1 MLFRLLGG
9 LFSSVL
15 CGLGHRE
22 ERREERKKKKV
33 WVQGFVVKNASLRLE
48 RTIISGRWGCRTACA
63 MVPISVCGATHKV
76 RSGEVPE
83 GYSKI
88 LLCIC
93 RFSGHIDAL
102 TLNKYPF
109 NALRKPIS
117 CSSRTR

>member
-15 CGLGHRE
+15 CVLGHRE
-22 ERREERKKKKV
+22 ERREERKKKKKV

-63 MVPISVCGATHKV
+63 MVPNEYCTQVGPIFYNGQV
-76 RSGEVPE
+76 EVPE

-102 TLNKYPF
+102 TRN
-109 NALRKPIS
+109 
-117 CSSRTR
+117 